1 MFGEIIEKIKSKEF
15 EYAITLLDS
24 LLNGDEQTIA
34 KAKYL
39 LGYIYSCRENKN
51 RNKHRA
57 KRYLLENIN
66 SPYPIPHAYVLY
78 ADLIEDKNVAINY
91 LKKGIAQYPQNVNI
105 YRSLLRFTEN
115 KMEVIEKIE
124 NAELM
129 DVDLLKDV
137 IEELVKI
144 GNWQCVNRF
153 VVKIRMGEQISD
165 YEEMYLNL
173 LTAYSILFGI
183 EENHIE
189 AIRLFQNI
197 IEKDIDNQLAY
208 SPYLGL
214 IFALI
219 KNGEI
224 DMAKSYFDKIPL
236 NNIIYDLN
244 EGPWHFIFIDFSNE
258 YKVIFSTISKTFSA
272 DRIRKAKAKALYSL
286 YLYYPSEIYDIY
298 RYKKSDLKSL
308 ENIIKKEFNRY
319 VAAALFH
326 MYCHFNNYVQAN
338 QIFIKFLVN
347 YEDPERYNVFY
358 NDITDNTSA
367 DEFGTIVQDLI
378 MTIETFEDFDTK
390 KFAKCALKEIIERL
404 FQDVNYSLIS
414 QLADFFTDDEIY
426 NCKCAFKSAYSYAE
440 EGKTRALNLYE
451 KIIEKEPNNSSV
463 LNNLGILL
471 ENDDNLEKASIFLKK
486 ACKIKPTEEKY
497 KINLQRVKQKII
509 VKEAEV
515 RAQKQL
521 AIRNITKNVTLE
533 YLEEIGY
540 TDELRECITR
550 ISDSQLKAV
559 LLRDLEECAISIA
572 VRQDKAATIMCGS
585 IIEAL
590 LLAQIVEIGK
600 KNYDITDISKNKNA
614 KKYPIIDMNLNE
626 LLYVADKEK
635 LICKNNFHLSH
646 YVRDYRNVVHPAK
659 EIRTK
664 QNITHENVM
673 IMWAILKQIIYELL
687 Q

>member
-1 MFGEIIEKIKSKEF
+1 MFDEIIEKINSKEF
-15 EYAITLLDS
+15 EYAVALLES
-24 LLNGDEQTIA
+24 LLNGDEQTIT

-39 LGYIYSCRENKN
+39 LGYIYSCQENKN
-51 RNKHRA
+51 RNEIRA
-57 KRYLLENIN
+57 KRYLIENIT

-78 ADLIEDKNVAINY
+78 ADLVEDKNVAINY
-91 LKKGIAQYPQNVNI
+91 LKRGIAQYPKNVNI
-105 YRSLLRFTEN
+105 YRSLLRFTKN
-115 KMEVIEKIE
+115 KMEVIEKIG
-124 NAELM
+124 NAELT
-129 DVDLLKDV
+129 DSDLLKDV
-137 IEELVKI
+137 VEELVKI
-144 GNWQCVNRF
+144 GNWQYVNQF
-153 VVKIRMGEQISD
+153 VVKIQMGEQISD

-173 LTAYSILFGI
+173 LTAYSFLFGI
-183 EENHIE
+183 EGNYTE
-189 AIRLFQNI
+189 AIRIFQNI
-197 IEKDIDNQLAY
+197 IEKDIDNKLAY

-224 DMAKSYFDKIPL
+224 DKAKLYFDKIPL
-236 NNIIYDLN
+236 NNVIYDLN
-244 EGPWHFIFIDFSNE
+244 DGPWHFIFIDFSHE

-272 DRIRKAKAKALYSL
+272 DRIRKTRAKALYAL

-298 RYKKSDLKSL
+298 RYKKSDLKPL

-319 VAAALFH
+319 VAAALFN

-338 QIFIKFLVN
+338 QIFISFLIN
-347 YEDPERYNVFY
+347 YEDPEQYDVYYFN
-358 NDITDNTSA
+358 ITNNISA
-367 DEFGTIVQDLI
+367 DELSLVVQNLI
-378 MTIETFEDFDTK
+378 TTIETLEDFDTK

-404 FQDVNYSLIS
+404 YQDTNYPLIS
-414 QLADFFTDDEIY
+414 QLADFFTDDEIF
-426 NCKCAFKSAYSYAE
+426 NCTCAFESAYSYAE
-440 EGKTRALNLYE
+440 EGKIRALKLYE
-451 KIIEKEPNNSSV
+451 KIIKKEPNNSSA

-471 ENDDNLEKASIFLKK
+471 ENDDDFEKASIFFEK

-497 KINLQRVKQKII
+497 KKNLQRVKQKVI

-515 RAQKQL
+515 RARKQL
-521 AIRNITKNVTLE
+521 TIRNITKNVTLE

-540 TDELRECITR
+540 TDELREYITR
-550 ISDSQLKAV
+550 ISDGQLKAV

-590 LLAQIVEIGK
+590 LLAKIVEIGK
-600 KNYDITDISKNKNA
+600 KNYDISDMSMKKNA

-659 EIRTK
+659 EIRTN
-664 QNITHENVM
+664 QNITHENAM
-673 IMWAILKQIIYELL
+673 IMWTILKQIIYELL
-687 Q
+687 K